1 MAEPTLR
8 RQQVVLYRQD
18 SRRGQLVAAASPLAI
33 RGGICLGMPLSEA
46 KSLLK
51 RSQQGNGSHQPAP
64 ANAPTSNSANRLSF
78 HVFEHDPSADFT
90 ALETLAD
97 SLESFSPI
105 IGLEQTDFAKNGKRK
120 KTAANSRTPS
130 TTSKTNNQPSSIFL
144 DVTGLAHLFG
154 DEYQLAYQLRLHCE
168 KLGYLVRI
176 AIANTIGMA
185 WGAAKYHVSDS
196 NSPALP
202 HSFKEPVIIPPN
214 DQTSFGKL
222 PVAALRLTPATTD
235 TLYQLGIETVEQVLR
250 LPRPELAMRFG
261 NEIHQRLDQASGQTE
276 EPVIARHKPPEFSA
290 EQLLDYPT
298 NHRETIE
305 VIIARLVTDICQ
317 QMRSRQ
323 RGALQWEVGLAQ
335 SSASP
340 LEIKVS
346 LFQPTASPA
355 HIMPLIEMQL
365 EQVLQPH
372 TRKSRR
378 KKRVVTKPASG
389 PPTSSSNSRDSQAPA
404 TEFQHVRYT
413 TIQIQEITVNVTSCV
428 LLVEQQRQLFDENP
442 RLDKLA
448 LAHLINRLSSRLGPQ
463 NVVYPTLLTGAQPEY
478 SFRFR
483 PLVDVHRRRSRRRTQ
498 PPRQSHVVARP
509 LRIFNPAV
517 KLNRTQPNLNQQ
529 LNSPAVTLENYQFK
543 ALSSALEFAA
553 NRHWGPERI
562 ETGWWRGRTVCRDYW
577 RVETETQQQF
587 WIYQNRRTQEWFLHG
602 EF

>member
-1 MAEPTLR
+1 
-8 RQQVVLYRQD
+8 
-18 SRRGQLVAAASPLAI
+18 
-33 RGGICLGMPLSEA
+33 MPLSEA

-51 RSQQGNGSHQPAP
+51 RSLVNNGSHQSTPGHADSHI
-64 ANAPTSNSANRLSF
+64 TNSSGHLNGHSF
-78 HVFEHDPSADFT
+78 HVFEHDGGADFT

-105 IGLEQTDFAKNGKRK
+105 IGLEQADSIENKKRK
-120 KTAANSRTPS
+120 KPAAS
-130 TTSKTNNQPSSIFL
+130 SKANAQPSSIFL

-154 DEYQLAYQLRLHCE
+154 DEYQLANQLRLHCE
-168 KLGYLVRI
+168 KLGYLIRI
-176 AIANTIGMA
+176 AVANTVGVA
-185 WGAAKYHVSDS
+185 WGAAKYHVPDS
-196 NSPALP
+196 NSPAP
-202 HSFKEPVIIPPN
+202 RAAFEEPVIIPPH

-222 PVAALRLTPATTD
+222 PVAALRLVPATVD

-305 VIIARLVTDICQ
+305 VIIARLVADICK

-323 RGALQWEVGLAQ
+323 RGALQWEISLAQ
-335 SSASP
+335 TPASP

-346 LFQPTASPA
+346 LFQPTASPS

-365 EQVLQPH
+365 EQSLQPH

-378 KKRVVTKPASG
+378 KKRVVIKPVSQPALQDPALHDLISQDAPPLHSPSNPELPTKSQTLTSQT
-389 PPTSSSNSRDSQAPA
+389 PT

-413 TIQIQEITVNVTSCV
+413 TIQIQEISVNVTSCV

-448 LAHLINRLSSRLGPQ
+448 LAHLINRLSSRLGPE
-463 NVVYPTLLTGAQPEY
+463 NVVYPSLLSGAQPEY

-483 PLVDVHRRRSRRRTQ
+483 PLVDVHRRRSRRRTR

-517 KLNRTQPNLNQQ
+517 RLNRSQQKPTPNKHESDADGQSCSLDSQLKNCQFQWPSFALNFT
-529 LNSPAVTLENYQFK
+529 VT
-543 ALSSALEFAA
+543 
-553 NRHWGPERI
+553 RHWGSERI

-577 RVETETQQQF
+577 RVETDTQQQF
-587 WIYQNRRTQEWFLHG
+587 WIYQDRRTKEWFLHG